1 MIQVIYDTPSSAF
14 SCLYETMEDAISDIS
29 NKEELG
35 WKAEE
40 VKEVVKREESFCSTY
55 LSIFL
60 SSTPS
65 T

>member
-1 MIQVIYDTPSSAF
+1 MIQVIYDTPSSTF

-40 VKEVVKREESFCSTY
+40 VKEVVK
-55 LSIFL
+55 
-60 SSTPS
+60 
-65 T
+65 